1 MASLNIRD
9 SSQMEKAKL
18 EDILVELLYARYP
31 DLTFHGGT
39 SIWRCYSGNRF
50 SRDIDFYCNTASKSA
65 STLYKEFGDFFKK
78 SGFAMKSR
86 NYDDITQTMH
96 FLVEAETKM
105 KIDINLKYRKGTPT
119 EYTKV
124 DGSKLIVLALTP
136 AELLGEKIDTYLN
149 KLENADGIRQ
159 PEAQDLYDIYHLTTI
174 LIDGGN
180 SKLKAELRDLL
191 KRINGS
197 PPSGMKTLG
206 NIILSGIAPSF
217 DLLIKSIGEWA
228 K

>member
-1 MASLNIRD
+1 MASLNMRD

-31 DLTFHGGT
+31 NLTFHGGT

-50 SRDIDFYCNTASKSA
+50 SRDIDFYCKRDSKSE
-65 STLYKEFGDFFKK
+65 SDIYREFGEFLQK

-86 NYDDITQTMH
+86 NYDNATGTMH

-105 KIDINLKYRKGTPT
+105 KIDINLKYKRGTPT

-124 DGSKLIVLALTP
+124 DGSKIIVLALTP
-136 AELLGEKIDTYLN
+136 EELLGEKIETYLD
-149 KLENADGIRQ
+149 KLQNADGTRQ

-174 LIDGGN
+174 IDGGTD
-180 SKLKAELRDLL
+180 KLKSEVRNLL
-191 KRINGS
+191 MRIKGN

-206 NIILSGIAPSF
+206 NIILSGVAPSF
-217 DLLIKSIGEWA
+217 DFLIKSIEAWC